1 MKSLSK
7 NFGKALLA
15 GSIVFLASCSKDD
28 ADDNS
33 NNPNVTP
40 KSTTVKGVLE
50 SESQFSM
57 MNEAVEES
65 GQSSLF
71 ANSSSNITLFAANN
85 DAFEDLF
92 AELNVQSITELK
104 SQMGD
109 EAFADLIL
117 YHAINGK
124 FNVEDFGDGFEE
136 TNSESDNGSKLD
148 LLIKNENNARLVFN
162 GNDENGATTV
172 SNTTLSAENGS
183 VIEINGILSAQST
196 IENMEEGEEEE
207 SAFML
212 NILANADAS
221 VRAML
226 EDENDENTVLLASE
240 EEIKSMLSINIGAI
254 LEVEDLEELLDANNQ
269 STLLGN
275 FGVTI
280 LADLMADLRLDD
292 LLNLNV
298 TVSEIFSV
306 MEKEDNT
313 ELMNTLIFD
322 GNLDSDSMINQG
334 SVTSRGGITF
344 DVSSNTQGNLI
355 LTDDN
360 GNNVILDSESTQS
373 VNGSVYTIID
383 IQES

>member
-240 EEIKSMLSINIGAI
+240 EEVKSMLSINIGAI